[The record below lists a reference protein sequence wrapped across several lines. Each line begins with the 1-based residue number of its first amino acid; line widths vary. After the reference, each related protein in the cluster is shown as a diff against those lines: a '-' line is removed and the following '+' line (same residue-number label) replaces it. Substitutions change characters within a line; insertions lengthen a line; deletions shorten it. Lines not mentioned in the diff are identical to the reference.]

1 MTEKETIKILIVD
14 DHQAMRDA
22 LKIILELEPDFQ
34 VLGDAQNGKEAMA
47 LACTLSPDVIIM
59 DIDLGEMHGIE
70 VTEQILA
77 LQPDIC
83 VIGFSMHADPDLV
96 KDMHKAGAKAF
107 LTKSDPPDLLVA
119 AIRNCRDHC
128 EE

>member
-34 VLGDAQNGKEAMA
+34 VLGDAQDGVKAME
-47 LACTLSPDVIIM
+47 LAYTLSPDVIIM

-70 VTEQILA
+70 VTEQVLA

-83 VIGFSMHADPDLV
+83 VIGFSMHTDPDLA
-96 KDMHKAGAKAF
+96 KDMCKAGAKAF
-107 LTKSDPPDLLVA
+107 LTKTDPSELLIA
-119 AIRNCRDHC
+119 AIRDCLKNSK
-128 EE
+128 E